1 MDEVKAEEKAK
12 GILGSLGCPYFLFQ
26 ARPQVQKRLGA
37 RLASEAK
44 PLPNFAPALRRQ
56 KKLTVNALS
65 SRPTNL
71 IWFHHVTPP
80 ANDHFTR
87 PSMLIDTFLYNFG
100 QYVLLLKAAIAK
112 PERFSMYYKETI
124 RQMDAIGVGS
134 VFIVI
139 LISMFIGMV
148 TAVQFAD
155 QLGDSFVPTYYIG
168 YIVRDI
174 TIIEMAPTITCLVLA
189 GKVGSNLA
197 AEIGGMRQKEHI
209 DAMEIM
215 GVNTAAYL
223 IMPKLVAAIFV
234 IPLLV
239 AISAFVSI
247 IGGYVAT
254 VLPGT
259 LSHTEYVLG
268 LRSYFVP
275 RYVFMMFVKASVFA
289 FLLTSVSCYL
299 GYYVKGGSIELGEA
313 STNAVVV
320 SNVLILL
327 FDFIIALLLT

>member
-1 MDEVKAEEKAK
+1 M
-12 GILGSLGCPYFLFQ
+12 I
-26 ARPQVQKRLGA
+26 
-37 RLASEAK
+37 
-44 PLPNFAPALRRQ
+44 
-56 KKLTVNALS
+56 
-65 SRPTNL
+65 
-71 IWFHHVTPP
+71 
-80 ANDHFTR
+80 
-87 PSMLIDTFLYNFG
+87 IDTFLYNFG
-100 QYVLLLKAAIAK
+100 RYVLLLKSAVAK

-134 VFIVI
+134 VFIVL
-139 LISMFIGMV
+139 LISVFIGMV

-223 IMPKLVAAIFV
+223 IMPKLIAAVIV

-247 IGGYVAT
+247 IGGYIAT

-268 LRSYFVP
+268 LRVFFVP
-275 RYVFMMFVKASVFA
+275 RYVFMMFVKAAVFA

-299 GYYVKGGSIELGEA
+299 GYYVRGGSIELGEA